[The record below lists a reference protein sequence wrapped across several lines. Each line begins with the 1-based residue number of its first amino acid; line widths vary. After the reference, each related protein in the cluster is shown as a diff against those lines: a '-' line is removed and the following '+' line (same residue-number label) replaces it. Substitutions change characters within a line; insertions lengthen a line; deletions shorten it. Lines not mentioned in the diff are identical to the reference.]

1 MPKET
6 LYLYIYI
13 FIEYKY
19 LYIYRMTTEQQPF
32 FSPHGWIQTSLLIP
46 SDWSHPH

>member
-32 FSPHGWIQTSLLIP
+32 FSPHG
-46 SDWSHPH
+46 